1 MASEAVVRKSDE
13 SAVEAPKAVDGE
25 RAYSPE
31 HLAEQEAVMA
41 RVLEEGGKRIRRS
54 VERLEALGII
64 DKDGNRLK
72 KELPAD
78 MLPGADR
85 DFGG

>member
-1 MASEAVVRKSDE
+1 MATETVVRKLDE
-13 SAVEAPKAVDGE
+13 SAVEAPKPVYVKK
-25 RAYSPE
+25 RFSPE
-31 HLAEQEAVMA
+31 FLAEHEAVMA
-41 RVLEEGGKRIRRS
+41 RVREEGAKRIRRS
-54 VERLEALGII
+54 VERAIAMGII
-64 DKDGNRLK
+64 DKDGNLLK